1 MKNNYYDIAYNDLLY
16 LEEDYHK
23 TNYNPMVV
31 QMQQIAEK
39 MLKSVLVLVQTNI
52 ESLLHSNNLRQIY
65 YSIHD
70 VVPTFELD
78 EMELGYL
85 KAFYFESK
93 YPGENFITVSR
104 TQCTK
109 CLQIM
114 YRVILEVNEFRSE
127 NNLETYEVTEKFLKD
142 KSERITSFD

>member
-52 ESLLHSNNLRQIY
+52 ESLLHSHNLRQIY

-85 KAFYFESK
+85 KDFYFESK

-142 KSERITSFD
+142 KSERITSFG